1 METQTTRPKWLGWI
15 AKLLLVLFVALGLL
29 LLVLLLGRQHFEP
42 NLESVK
48 PFCQSPKELSALPPN
63 IHVPPD
69 LQQAVRSALAHFPDL
84 QTAQITFRYAS
95 ISATMQAQPVLNWS
109 VFSREDRAYI
119 IKVNDNQGAVKTLDF
134 SKMPADVQEGWI
146 GHELGHIWDYH
157 QRSTFSVLGLGVN
170 YLLSQRF
177 HQQVE
182 IFADRIA
189 VFRGLGEESADGM
202 EYVFSATELSP
213 AYLKNLQENYLSAEE
228 LRSMMEEYWQAC
240 QLDAQ

>member
-1 METQTTRPKWLGWI
+1 
-15 AKLLLVLFVALGLL
+15 
-29 LLVLLLGRQHFEP
+29 
-42 NLESVK
+42 
-48 PFCQSPKELSALPPN
+48 
-63 IHVPPD
+63 
-69 LQQAVRSALAHFPDL
+69 
-84 QTAQITFRYAS
+84 
-95 ISATMQAQPVLNWS
+95 MQAQPVLNWS

-146 GHELGHIWDYH
+146 GHELGHIWDYQ